1 MKISLV
7 LLVGVIAV
15 ARAATARYE
24 VGTERPGDFP
34 ATHPSVLE
42 SSSVSGIRD
51 NKQGQFQHSQDLHVT
66 GSPASNDFQRD
77 SNLFLSQNLGTPAS
91 TTSATKSSVKG
102 QFNDISSQH
111 PQSFF
116 NDKQNSPKQ
125 QQFIDGRQQNSGQ
138 VPFAYNDNQQSLN
151 DQRFFNAEQQFPNQ
165 DQFLNDRQQQQQFYN
180 DQHQQQQFFN
190 DQQQQQFFDNRQQ
203 KSAQRQ
209 FFNEQQSP
217 AQKQFY
223 NDKQQSLNQQQ
234 QFYNDKQQSLNQQQ
248 QFYNDKQQSLNQ
260 QQQFY
265 NDKQQAL
272 LQQQPRDQR
281 ETYNVQAAGISGQQL
296 NGKRLDQEITSQK
309 GQVKGDE
316 PSIQIHSVSK
326 GAVQLSAFD
335 NRAQPVVLPQS
346 AAMHSSSVVV
356 SGLKNVPLLPAMV
369 YNGGAVPMTHA
380 TVYSRDPLYKGGA
393 GIRQHLQT
401 PFVRYV
407 YSHVL

>member
-15 ARAATARYE
+15 ARAATGRYD
-24 VGTERPGDFP
+24 VGTEGPGDFP
-34 ATHPSVLE
+34 ATHSSVLE

-51 NKQGQFQHSQDLHVT
+51 NKQGQLQHSQDHLAT
-66 GSPASNDFQRD
+66 GSPASHDFSRD
-77 SNLFLSQNLGTPAS
+77 PNLFLSQNLVTPAS
-91 TTSATKSSVKG
+91 TTSSSKSSVKG
-102 QFNDISSQH
+102 QFNEISSQH
-111 PQSFF
+111 PQAFF

-125 QQFIDGRQQNSGQ
+125 QQFIDGRQQNPAQ
-138 VPFAYNDNQQSLN
+138 IPFSYNDNQQSLN
-151 DQRFFNAEQQFPNQ
+151 EQRFFNAEQQFPNQ
-165 DQFLNDRQQQQQFYN
+165 EQFLNNRQQQQQFHNDQQQQQQFYN
-180 DQHQQQQFFN
+180 DQQQQQQFYN
-190 DQQQQQFFDNRQQ
+190 DQQQQQQFYNDQQQQFFDDKQQ
-203 KSAQRQ
+203 KSAQQQ

-217 AQKQFY
+217 
-223 NDKQQSLNQQQ
+223 N
-234 QFYNDKQQSLNQQQ
+234 QQ

-272 LQQQPRDQR
+272 IQQQPRDQR
-281 ETYNVQAAGISGQQL
+281 EIYNVQTAGISGQQL
-296 NGKRLDQEITSQK
+296 NSKRLIQDVASQK

-335 NRAQPVVLPQS
+335 NRAQPIVLPQS
-346 AAMHSSSVVV
+346 TAMHSSSVVV
-356 SGLKNVPLLPAMV
+356 SGLKNMPLLPAMV
-369 YNGGAVPMTHA
+369 YNGGAVPVTHA
-380 TVYSRDPLYKGGA
+380 AVLSRDPLYKGGA
-393 GIRQHLQT
+393 SIRQHLHT